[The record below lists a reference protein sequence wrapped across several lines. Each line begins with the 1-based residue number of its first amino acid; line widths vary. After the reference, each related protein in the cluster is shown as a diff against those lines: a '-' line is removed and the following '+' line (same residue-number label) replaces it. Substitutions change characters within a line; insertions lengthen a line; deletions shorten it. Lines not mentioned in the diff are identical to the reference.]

1 MVEKFINSRW
11 TKFWLALSVAVFV
24 GLQISSGN
32 RIVMILNIPIAFA
45 LALFMEYKYKVLDKL
60 FEIKSKKYV
69 FISFPIAAYAV
80 IEIGLSFYK
89 RWLSIF
95 ASGYSRTGAIIRNL
109 GIPEQF
115 LNAGLFVFSVL
126 AGIIAL
132 FVVFAAVY
140 AIVSR
145 FKGFA
150 AMIWQGTERLERI
163 YLMVALSVFSVF
175 IAVAYSLS
183 PIFWGDNA
191 LPWRGINFIFDLDVG
206 YNIDLDVQ
214 FLGTMLANIRRLYY
228 PLVNLPFALAAR
240 ALGRILFFIPLA
252 YIYFLQVFH
261 IALMAC
267 GGILLA
273 RMCNITGF
281 SKKYFLALY
290 TVSYPFL
297 VFSIPLERYIL
308 PTFCVILLMYISI
321 HAPKA
326 KFVATLA
333 AAGTLTTSVAVLPF
347 VAYNRKIKTW
357 ILNFFKLGSGVVAIS
372 ILSGMLSIIYNPI
385 RSVLRD
391 LNSFAGGVSTGEK
404 SLQFINFVG
413 SIFVRPETT
422 LRYRRCPVDDIDFLT
437 YALAP
442 PVSVNWIAV
451 LLILFAIVGFIANRQ
466 SRIAQISFLW
476 VAFAFF
482 ALFVMG
488 WQARENEMFLSSLYF
503 GWAFFVLVFMF
514 LEKLLENHKT
524 IKYAMYSAILIVMA
538 VININGIIELVQF
551 GIQHYPAR

>member
-1 MVEKFINSRW
+1 MVENFINSRW
-11 TKFWLALSVAVFV
+11 TKFWFALSVAVFV
-24 GLQISSGN
+24 GLQISGGTI
-32 RIVMILNIPIAFA
+32 IVRFLNIPIAFA
-45 LALFMEYKYKVLDKL
+45 LALFMECKYKVLAYL

-69 FISFPIAAYAV
+69 FISLLIAAYTI
-80 IEIGLSFYK
+80 IEIGLSFYN
-89 RWLSIF
+89 RWMFIF
-95 ASGYSRTGAIIRNL
+95 ISEVSRIGAIIRSF
-109 GIPEQF
+109 GVSEQF
-115 LNAGLFVFSVL
+115 FSTVAFIFSVL
-126 AGIIAL
+126 AGIVAL
-132 FVVFAAVY
+132 FVVFSAVY

-145 FKGFA
+145 FKGFT
-150 AMIWQGTERLERI
+150 AMIWQGAERLERI
-163 YLMVALSVFSVF
+163 YLMAALSVFSVF

-206 YNIDLDVQ
+206 YNIDYDAQ

-228 PLVNLPFALAAR
+228 PLINLPFALAAR

-308 PTFCVILLMYISI
+308 PTFCVILLMYICI

-326 KFVATLA
+326 KFVAALA
-333 AAGTLTTSVAVLPF
+333 AAGTLTTSVILLPF

-357 ILNFFKLGSGVVAIS
+357 ILNFLKLGSGAVAIS

-385 RSVLRD
+385 QSVLGY
-391 LNSFAGGVSTGEK
+391 LNRFAGGVSTGEK
-404 SLQFINFVG
+404 ALQFINFVG
-413 SIFVRPETT
+413 SIFVHPETT

-451 LLILFAIVGFIANRQ
+451 LLILLAIVGFIANRQ
-466 SRIAQISFLW
+466 LRIAQMSFLW
-476 VAFAFF
+476 AVFAFF

-514 LEKLLENHKT
+514 FEKLLENRKI
-524 IKYAMYSAILIVMA
+524 IKYAIYSVMLIIMA